1 MHYWE
6 ILIGLAIAPVACSN
20 KDAATSSSGDGSN
33 WNVSTNP
40 TTTVELGQQ
49 RTGEATYY
57 DFANG
62 DGACM
67 FGPSPNDMNVAALN
81 APDYSSA
88 AWCGACADVTGPNG
102 SVRVRIV
109 DECPECPSGNLDLS
123 PQAFQQ
129 IAELAQGRVS
139 ITWSFVACDVTGPVK
154 YKYKDG
160 SNPWWTAVQVSNHR
174 LPITKFEWSA
184 DGTQFTEMPRQDYNY
199 FLAASGF
206 GPNSV
211 TVRITA
217 IDGQTLT
224 DTLPAVQELLVVD
237 GHAQFQ

>member
-1 MHYWE
+1 MRYAYF
-6 ILIGLAIAPVACSN
+6 LMGLMGLGCST
-20 KDAATSSSGDGSN
+20 KDAAKSSNDSN
-33 WNVSTNP
+33 WSVA
-40 TTTVELGQQ
+40 TTPKTTIVLGEQ

-57 DFANG
+57 DTANG

-81 APDYSSA
+81 APDYSNA
-88 AWCGACADVTGPNG
+88 AYCGACADVTGPNG
-102 SVRVRIV
+102 TVRVRIV

-129 IAELAQGRVS
+129 IAELSLGRVP
-139 ITWSFVACDVTGPVK
+139 ITWNLVACDVTGPVK

-160 SNPWWTAVQVSNHR
+160 SNPYWTAVQVDNHR

-184 DGTQFTEMPRQDYNY
+184 DGTQFNEIPRQDYNY

-206 GPNSV
+206 GPNPV

-224 DTLPAVQELLVVD
+224 DALPAVQELLVVD

>member
-1 MHYWE
+1 VSCYSIKMRRKC
-6 ILIGLAIAPVACSN
+6 LLLGVLSASFACSS
-20 KDAATSSSGDGSN
+20 KDVASTPATKM
-33 WNVSTNP
+33 T
-40 TTTVELGQQ
+40 LGEQ

-57 DFANG
+57 DTANG

-81 APDYSSA
+81 APDYSMA
-88 AWCGACADVTGPNG
+88 AYCGACADVTGPSG
-102 SVRVRIV
+102 KVRVRIV
-109 DECPECPSGNLDLS
+109 DKCPECPSGNLDLS
-123 PQAFQQ
+123 PQAFAQ
-129 IAELAQGRVS
+129 IAALELGRVP
-139 ITWSFVACDVTGPVK
+139 ITWNLVACDVSGPVQ
-154 YKYKDG
+154 YRFKDG
-160 SNPWWTAVQVSNHR
+160 SSQWWTAVQVLNHR
-174 LPITKFEWSA
+174 LPITKFEWSS
-184 DGTQFTEMPRQDYNY
+184 DGTQFTEIPRQDYNY

-224 DTLPAVQELLVVD
+224 DTLPPAQSSLVVD